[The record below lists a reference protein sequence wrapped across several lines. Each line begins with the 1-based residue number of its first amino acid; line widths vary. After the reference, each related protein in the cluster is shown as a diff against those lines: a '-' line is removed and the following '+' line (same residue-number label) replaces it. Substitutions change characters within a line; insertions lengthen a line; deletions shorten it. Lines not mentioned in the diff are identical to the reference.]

1 MVTLDDADFPAS
13 TDTDLICSSALDV
26 ECLGC
31 KLRLLCL
38 PAGLTA
44 DEVGKL
50 EASVEQ
56 SVSIAAGESL
66 YEAGDAFTS
75 LYAVLRGGIKKY
87 RLAPDGE
94 IDITGFHL
102 PGEIFGYSGI
112 DSGHYLEHALAFA
125 DSVVC
130 EIPFEDIEALSRDI
144 PNLQRRLLHLMS
156 QRIVEDH
163 ELMCQLVDQTPSR
176 KRICA
181 FLLGLSSRA
190 ARRGESSTRIEIPV
204 TLVDIG
210 NYLGVR
216 PETVSRLLTQLAAEG
231 AIRRD
236 KRSVTILDMEKL
248 RKPVC
253 GAGAGTG

>member
-1 MVTLDDADFPAS
+1 MLDDADFVAS
-13 TDTDLICSSALDV
+13 TDTDLICSNALDV
-26 ECLGC
+26 ECQGC

-44 DEVGKL
+44 EEVHKL

-56 SVSIAAGESL
+56 SVCITAGESL
-66 YEAGDAFTS
+66 YEAGDAFSS
-75 LYAVLRGGIKKY
+75 LYAVLSGAIKKY
-87 RLAPDGE
+87 RLAADGE
-94 IDITGFHL
+94 VNITGFHL

-112 DSGHYLEHALAFA
+112 DSGHYLEHAVALA

-130 EIPFEDIEALSRDI
+130 QIPFEDIEALGREI
-144 PNLQRRLLHLMS
+144 PNLQHRLLHLMS

-190 ARRGESSTRIEIPV
+190 ARRGESSTRLEIPV

-216 PETVSRLLTQLAAEG
+216 PETVSRLLTQLVAEG

-236 KRSVTILDMEKL
+236 KRRVTILDMDHL
-248 RKPVC
+248 RRPVC
-253 GAGAGTG
+253 GAAAGTG